1 MASATPLITTISVGL
16 CLAFLFGIVAN
27 KLKISP
33 LVGYLLAGI
42 IVGPY
47 TGGFHADPELT
58 HQLAEFG
65 VILLMFGVGLHFS
78 LKDLLSVRA
87 VVIPGAIVQIAIST
101 CLGFLLAL
109 AMGWG
114 VASGIVF
121 GLALSTAS
129 TVVVLRN
136 LQERRY
142 IDSERGRIA
151 VGWLVV
157 EDLVMVLVLVLV
169 PSLSTGL
176 VTKTHNYSDPMLS
189 AFHLSITGIVILTI
203 VKILL
208 FITVMLI
215 IGRRLIPWL
224 LELTAQ
230 TGSKELF
237 RLSVLAIAL
246 GVAFAASEIFGVSL
260 ALGAFFAGMIM
271 SETALS
277 QRAAEESLPL
287 RDAFAV
293 LFFVSVGMLLNPA
306 TIWHS
311 FFPLMLTLLIIV
323 VGNTTAAYI
332 LVRLFR
338 YNIKTALT
346 VAACLAQIGEFS
358 FILAS
363 LGNSLHLLNDLARD
377 LIVGAAIISI
387 IINPLIFIISDKLKE
402 RLERNQPSDE
412 LIPIDIED
420 EEEHQLHQSNFVNH
434 TILIGYETLGSIL
447 YDSLKK
453 RVDQIVV
460 IDESRRPANLSSKTT
475 AFIRGNG
482 VDKEILLAANITMA
496 KFLILALSHTFEAG
510 QIIIL
515 AKQLNPNIYIITDA
529 NELSAARYMLD
540 LGANKVVTDAEEIAA
555 GMIKILQ
562 DQEDDKVLLVSD
574 GRRYSEN

>member
-78 LKDLLSVRA
+78 LKDLLSVRTI
-87 VVIPGAIVQIAIST
+87 VIPGAILQILVST
-101 CLGFLLAL
+101 LLGLLLACI
-109 AMGWG
+109 MGWG
-114 VASGIVF
+114 MASGIVF

-142 IDSERGRIA
+142 IDSDAGRIA

-157 EDLVMVLVLVLV
+157 EDLVMVLALVLV
-169 PSLSTGL
+169 PSLGTGL
-176 VTKTHNYSDPMLS
+176 ATKAHKYSDPLLS
-189 AFHLSITGIVILTI
+189 AFHLTITGVVALTI
-203 VKILL
+203 IKILL
-208 FITVMLI
+208 FIAVMLI

-246 GVAFAASEIFGVSL
+246 GVAFAASEVFGVSL

-271 SETALS
+271 SETDLS

-311 FFPLMLTLLIIV
+311 FFPLLLTLLIIL
-323 VGNTTAAYI
+323 VGNATTAYI
-332 LVRLFR
+332 LVRAFR

-346 VAACLAQIGEFS
+346 IAACLAQIGEFS
-358 FILAS
+358 FMLAS
-363 LGNSLHLLNDLARD
+363 LGNNLHLLNNLARD

-387 IINPLIFIISDKLKE
+387 IVNPLIFIATDKIKE
-402 RLERNQPSDE
+402 LLESKQPRDDI
-412 LIPIDIED
+412 IPLDD
-420 EEEHQLHQSNFVNH
+420 TAEEELYLPQANFTDH
-434 TILIGYETLGSIL
+434 IILIGFGAIGSIL
-447 YDSLKK
+447 YSSLSKK
-453 RVDQIVV
+453 GEQIVL
-460 IDESRRPANLSSKTT
+460 IDESRRPTQLDNQNTI
-475 AFIRGNG
+475 FIRGNG
-482 VDKEILLAANITMA
+482 VNKEILLAANIANAKYLVLTM
-496 KFLILALSHTFEAG
+496 SHTFEAG

-515 AKQLNPNIYIITDA
+515 AKQLNRNIYIVTDTKEA
-529 NELSAARYMLD
+529 SAARYMLD
-540 LGANKVVTDAEEIAA
+540 LGANKVVTDAQEIAN
-555 GMIKILQ
+555 GILKILQ
-562 DQEDDKVLLVSD
+562 EKSTNKQLLVSD
-574 GRRYSEN
+574 KRSESEN